1 MEYGVRTA
9 GSGAAACGRRAALAG
24 RARAAPWPGGGRRGS
39 ARPQGA
45 IAAAIAMLLASAI
58 FGPVPG

>member
-1 MEYGVRTA
+1 MGCVRRVPA
-9 GSGAAACGRRAALAG
+9 PPLAGAAPRSPA
-24 RARAAPWPGGGRRGS
+24 ARAAPWPGGGRRGS